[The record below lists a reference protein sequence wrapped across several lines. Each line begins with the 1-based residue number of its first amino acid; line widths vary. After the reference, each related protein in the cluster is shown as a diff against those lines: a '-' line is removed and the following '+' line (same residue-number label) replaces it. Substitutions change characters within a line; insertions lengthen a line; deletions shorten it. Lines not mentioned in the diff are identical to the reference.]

1 MTNFKELELK
11 KVKVI
16 DSETEK
22 TSEKVIAPVVTLDIS
37 LLDGQK
43 DKNIDKKW
51 QRFDKEYGQDNSRT
65 DFYVS
70 DDIEFPDNQDESKD
84 PFGNEQYPSVYI
96 TAYYHLDVLKRMFVR
111 I

>member
-22 TSEKVIAPVVTLDIS
+22 TSEKVIAPIVTLDIS

-51 QRFDKEYGQDNSRT
+51 QRFDKEYGRDNSRT

-70 DDIEFPDNQDESKD
+70 DDIEFPDNQDESKGRLVTNNIQV
-84 PFGNEQYPSVYI
+84 FISQ
-96 TAYYHLDVLKRMFVR
+96 TYYHLDVLKRMFVR